1 MTCKPEIILNGPNFN
16 VSQCAGCKRIGL
28 YYKNLLVGFNPD
40 EFTRFG
46 QLFSEI
52 DFKLSAC
59 PFPDGLD
66 HVVVKTCHNDI
77 QFSFTEKEF
86 DEFRDILQKALI
98 ILKANEIIR
107 VK

>member
-1 MTCKPEIILNGPNFN
+1 MTCKPEIILNGTYFN
-16 VSQCAGCKRIGL
+16 VSQCSCCKRIGL

-40 EFTRFG
+40 EFTRFAR
-46 QLFSEI
+46 LFSEI

-59 PFPDGLD
+59 RFPDGLD
-66 HVVVKTCHNDI
+66 HIVVNTCHNDI
-77 QFSFTEKEF
+77 QFNFTEAEF